1 MSYPKLSLIR
11 PSVRRRLR
19 RLAGGD
25 PAHPPLDR
33 ARVEAAL
40 HRQMRFLGIDRP
52 IVWHEG
58 LAGARESL
66 LARAMAPLGPEL
78 PAIARAAARALA
90 RERGLRFRIPD
101 STAELQGFVAAA
113 TAAARQAA
121 RDATE
126 RPAAAA
132 LLDPRHAER
141 TSHPWNARWGGQKP
155 RLAAREAIADLYL
168 ACRQPRHLKRAVG
181 AENDAA
187 RKIVLAAPPPPS
199 FEPDWMQAWMI
210 AWAGLLESSAAQDP
224 HGDPYGEAGQAAWD
238 TLLEAAGAEAGRE
251 VLEAARGN
259 AFGAFVE
266 RALDP
271 VYAAWQA
278 LGELNAGSPGGDLA
292 RPWQSILRSFWL
304 PFVQMSVNGLALYW
318 ATQEAIVCLPLPAL
332 FLGAA
337 APGPADAPSVV
348 WRNGESGGFSLAN
361 PRPAAIDHAFA
372 Q

>member
-19 RLAGGD
+19 RLVGGD

-52 IVWHEG
+52 IVWREG
-58 LAGARESL
+58 LAAARLSL

-78 PAIARAAARALA
+78 PAVARAAAREVAQ
-90 RERGLRFRIPD
+90 ERGLRLRVPD
-101 STAELQGFVAAA
+101 QESARQGFVAAA
-113 TAAARQAA
+113 KEAARQAA
-121 RDATE
+121 REATG
-126 RPAAAA
+126 RPCAAA

-141 TSHPWNARWGGQKP
+141 TSHPWNARWGRQKP
-155 RLAAREAIADLYL
+155 RLAARQAIADLYL
-168 ACRQPRHLKRAVG
+168 ACRRPGHLKRAVA

-187 RKIVLAAPPPPS
+187 RQSVLAAPPPPS

-210 AWAGLLESSAAQDP
+210 AWAEIHENPATEDP
-224 HGDPYGEAGQAAWD
+224 HGNPRGEAGQAAWD
-238 TLLEAAGAEAGRE
+238 ALLEAAGAEAGRE
-251 VLEAARGN
+251 VLQAARGN

-266 RALDP
+266 QALDP

-292 RPWQSILRSFWL
+292 RPWQTILRAFWL

-318 ATQEAIVCLPLPAL
+318 ATPEAVVCLPLPA
-332 FLGAA
+332 FFPERTVRHAS
-337 APGPADAPSVV
+337 DSSSVV
-348 WRNGESGGFSLAN
+348 WRDGESSRFPPAN
-361 PRPAAIDHAFA
+361 PRLATIDRAFP

>member
-40 HRQMRFLGIDRP
+40 HRQMRFLAIDRP
-52 IVWHEG
+52 IVWREG
-58 LAGARESL
+58 LAAARESL

-78 PAIARAAARALA
+78 PAIARAAPRAVA
-90 RERGLRFRIPD
+90 QERGLRLRVPD
-101 STAELQGFVAAA
+101 QEAARQGFVAAA
-113 TAAARQAA
+113 KAASRQAA
-121 RDATE
+121 REATE
-126 RPAAAA
+126 RPSAAA

-141 TSHPWNARWGGQKP
+141 TSHPWNARWGRQKP

-168 ACRQPRHLKRAVG
+168 ACRRPRHLKRAVA
-181 AENDAA
+181 AENHAA
-187 RKIVLAAPPPPS
+187 WKTALAAPPPPS

-210 AWAGLLESSAAQDP
+210 AWATLLESPAAPDSY
-224 HGDPYGEAGQAAWD
+224 GDPYGEAGQAAWD
-238 TLLEAAGAEAGRE
+238 ALLEAAGAEAGRE
-251 VLEAARGN
+251 VLQAARGN

-266 RALDP
+266 QALDP
-271 VYAAWQA
+271 VYAAWHA

-292 RPWQSILRSFWL
+292 RPWQSILRAFWL
-304 PFVQMSVNGLALYW
+304 PFVQMSVGGLALYW
-318 ATQEAIVCLPLPAL
+318 ATLEAIVCLPLPAL
-332 FLGAA
+332 FLGPTAPDPPTLLRSSGAA
-337 APGPADAPSVV
+337 ANAAGS
-348 WRNGESGGFSLAN
+348 
-361 PRPAAIDHAFA
+361 RPQIRARPAIDHALP